1 MSARDDIEHFHAWA
15 KIVFGHLW
23 SDDPPP
29 DYAKIQ
35 QEVARLLGSGK
46 PIPPFAE
53 KWLADLR
60 TPRRPG
66 QGREV
71 HADFRPDCRG
81 AQVLRRERRE
91 YLDALKILDLL
102 QTGMSINK
110 AIARIFPGRVRRGWK
125 AWASAK
131 RFMHPWLVA
140 RLPRNKYRTNGKFL
154 KSRQ

>member
-81 AQVLRRERRE
+81 AQVFEESGENIWMR
-91 YLDALKILDLL
+91 LKFWI
-102 QTGMSINK
+102 S
-110 AIARIFPGRVRRGWK
+110 
-125 AWASAK
+125 
-131 RFMHPWLVA
+131 
-140 RLPRNKYRTNGKFL
+140 YRPA
-154 KSRQ
+154 